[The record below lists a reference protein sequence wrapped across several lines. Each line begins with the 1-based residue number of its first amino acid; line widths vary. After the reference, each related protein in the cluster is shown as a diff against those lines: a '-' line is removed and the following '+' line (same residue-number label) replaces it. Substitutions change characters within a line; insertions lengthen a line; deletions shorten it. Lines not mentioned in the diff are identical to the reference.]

1 MVKFDPIVTTTP
13 PDKLMTTLYHRL
25 DDSSRGQILKLL
37 QRYGA
42 MEIKDL
48 RRELGMSDTAIRQQ
62 LHSLAADGLIRTSQG
77 VAQGPG
83 RPSRLYELSD
93 EARHLFAHYSEDLA
107 LNLYAELMEEEGPDR
122 VRRLLERVGK
132 RLAEQYQAQ
141 IMGNELQ
148 ERVLALASI
157 LDGKGIMSDVSQ
169 EADVIVLHEYNCPY
183 HELASTHR
191 EICEMEK
198 DMIAQVLDAEVELT
212 NCMMDGHRGCTFAV
226 RRPSSFSS
234 PPTLQT
240 PSEVVFS

>member
-1 MVKFDPIVTTTP
+1 
-13 PDKLMTTLYHRL
+13 MTTFYHRL

-62 LHSLAADGLIRTSQG
+62 LRSLHADGLIRTSPG

-93 EARHLFAHYSEDLA
+93 EARRLFARYSEDLA
-107 LNLYAELMEEEGPDR
+107 INLYAELIAEEGPAK
-122 VRRLLERVGK
+122 VRKLLDKVGK
-132 RLAEQYQAQ
+132 RLAKQYQNQ
-141 IMGNELQ
+141 IIGDELQ
-148 ERVLALASI
+148 ERVLSLASI
-157 LDGKGIMSDVSQ
+157 LDGKGIMADVSH
-169 EADVIVLHEYNCPY
+169 EADVIILHEYNCPY

-198 DMIAQVLDAEVELT
+198 DMIALVLKAEVELT
-212 NCMMDGHRGCTFAV
+212 DCIMDGFSGCSFTI
-226 RRPSSFSS
+226 RHPETISNPPS
-234 PPTLQT
+234 LQT
-240 PSEVVFS
+240 PNKVVFS